1 MEIAFIVALKQTI
14 RLPHSIQIRYDITLS
29 SYRVFEWR
37 MVRHRAKDVAISRYE
52 KLFRPIKRRMVKNLC
67 FQNKNLT
74 FAEINELR

>member
-1 MEIAFIVALKQTI
+1 MPDFNGEFLLCRDYRMEIAFIVALKQTI

-52 KLFRPIKRRMVKNLC
+52 KL
-67 FQNKNLT
+67 
-74 FAEINELR
+74 